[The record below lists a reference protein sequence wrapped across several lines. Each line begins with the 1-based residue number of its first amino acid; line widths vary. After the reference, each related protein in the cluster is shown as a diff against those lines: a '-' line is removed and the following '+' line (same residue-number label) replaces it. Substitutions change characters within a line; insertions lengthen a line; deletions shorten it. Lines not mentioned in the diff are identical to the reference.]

1 MFLAPRGAAACC
13 KPARFCAAKAL
24 SPLEHQRKRRSF
36 DRLFCIFENPGHLA
50 ISAVAAHGGEPIAFK
65 SQLFARSAP
74 KAGVRIPAGAPKK
87 KDFRHKTGVSFFFLV
102 FLRGDSNPER
112 VGAFKKHAGGMFL
125 APRGAAACCKPA
137 RFCAAKALSPLEHQR
152 KRRSNDRLF
161 LLYREPRAHSD
172 IGGVP
177 AVCY

>member
-1 MFLAPRGAAACC
+1 MSGVRIPAGAPKKKDFRH
-13 KPARFCAAKAL
+13 KTEVSFC
-24 SPLEHQRKRRSF
+24 F
-36 DRLFCIFENPGHLA
+36 FENPGHLA
-50 ISAVAAHGGEPIAFK
+50 ASAVAAHGGEPIAFK

-87 KDFRHKTGVSFFFLV
+87 KDFRRKTGVSFLFLV

-112 VGAFKKHAGGMFL
+112 VGAFKKYAGGIFL

-152 KRRSNDRLF
+152 KDGQTTVFFCIASSKATLK
-161 LLYREPRAHSD
+161 P
-172 IGGVP
+172 
-177 AVCY
+177 